1 MNRRA
6 FLAAGGGVADWCY
19 VEGRGCDQ
27 RKLKEPG

>member
-1 MNRRA
+1 MKRRA

-27 RKLKEPG
+27 RKL